1 MGEQFLPIRDPKE
14 IQDFMET
21 FYSEIGISPRDVEY
35 VEACGS
41 GKSSSLFVKSKSLV
55 LTRSSQTQRNSS
67 APLKDTLNDN
77 EFWALGIPS
86 MNYKIYFLNIYLFLN
101 IRIKISILKWLKFNL
116 VNYICCLT
124 SKQYNNLF
132 PLHQIT

>member
-67 APLKDTLNDN
+67 ARI
-77 EFWALGIPS
+77 LGSRNSEHVFLQNIFFKCLS
-86 MNYKIYFLNIYLFLN
+86 FYKYSYKNFNIKMA
-101 IRIKISILKWLKFNL
+101 KI
-116 VNYICCLT
+116 
-124 SKQYNNLF
+124 
-132 PLHQIT
+132 